1 MHRRDAFLLAAA
13 TGVIGATFGVLA
25 EEAGFTLAQAM
36 GLSALVFTGA
46 SQFAAATVIAAG
58 GTALAAVAS
67 GLILAARN
75 ALYGPSIARLLGPQR
90 WQKALASHFVIDE
103 TTAMALSQPDDE
115 RSRDAFWFTGIWL
128 FTLWNVG
135 TALGVVAGQQIADP
149 AAWGLDAAFPAA
161 FVALVLPLVRTPETR
176 RVAGTAAVLTLVAIP
191 FTPAGVPIL
200 VSSAAV
206 AVARRRR

>member
-36 GLSALVFTGA
+36 GLSTLVFTGA
-46 SQFAAATVIAAG
+46 SQFAAATVIASG

-75 ALYGPSIARLLGPQR
+75 ALYGPSVARFLGPSR
-90 WQKALASHFVIDE
+90 GRRAVGAHFVIDE
-103 TTAMALSQPDDE
+103 TTAMALSQSDDA
-115 RSRDAFWFTGIWL
+115 RSADAFWFTGIWL
-128 FTLWNVG
+128 FTLWNAG
-135 TALGVVAGQQIADP
+135 TVLGVVAGQRIADP

-176 RVAGTAAVLTLVAIP
+176 RVAGTAAVLTLLAIP
-191 FTPAGVPIL
+191 FAPAGVPIL
-200 VSSAAV
+200 VSAMAV
-206 AVARRRR
+206 AAARRRR